1 MVWNSHI
8 DDFVVVFVLRST
20 LSPQV
25 SIVSK
30 RTHVCLAHVPTV
42 VTAMLCPTTNSLV
55 PVFLV
60 TKAPVVSMTQMS
72 VPPSHL
78 CARTEACVW
87 TPQAHIDATANPA
100 LPAPTARTFTCL
112 AFHPPASMVEPVDR
126 WRTQLM
132 SATVCQVSSLIKE
145 IYSYFDHSKRNYRIW
160 TEAKIIKMEL
170 KHVTQTYHSSP
181 DYVCIHLELSQTDQC
196 LDKFLPQQW

>member
-8 DDFVVVFVLRST
+8 DYFVVVFVLRST

-42 VTAMLCPTTNSLV
+42 VNAVLSPTISSLV
-55 PVFLV
+55 IVLVV

-72 VPPSHL
+72 VPPPHL
-78 CARTEACVW
+78 YARTEACVW

-126 WRTQLM
+126 WRIQLM

-145 IYSYFDHSKRNYRIW
+145 IYSYFYHSKKKLQDLNR
-160 TEAKIIKMEL
+160 
-170 KHVTQTYHSSP
+170 S
-181 DYVCIHLELSQTDQC
+181 
-196 LDKFLPQQW
+196 